1 MKSYVTHYLEDLKKV
16 ISDVEPEDI
25 VKIIDTL
32 KKANESKKQIF
43 LIGNGGSASTA
54 NHFVCDFGKN
64 AIKGDKG
71 RYKIIS
77 LCDNISYITA
87 YGNDVGYDSVFA
99 EQLKNL
105 MEEGDLVLAISAS
118 GNSPNIIKAVEY
130 AKQKNGVVIGLTGGC
145 GGKLKELS
153 DININ
158 VPSNVIEQVED
169 AHLIFEHIIVYVFKQ
184 VSNAQQAS
192 T

>member
-1 MKSYVTHYLEDLKKV
+1 MKAYISNYLENLKNIITCV
-16 ISDVEPEDI
+16 DPEDI
-25 VKIIDTL
+25 VKIIEVL
-32 KKANESKKQIF
+32 KKANESQKRIF

-64 AIKGDKG
+64 AIKGDIG
-71 RYKIIS
+71 RFRIIS
-77 LCDNISYITA
+77 LCDNIAYITA
-87 YGNDVGYDSVFA
+87 YGNDVGYDSVFV

-130 AKQKNGVVIGLTGGC
+130 SRQKKGVIIGLTGGT

-153 DININ
+153 DINLN
-158 VPSNVIEQVED
+158 VPSDVIEQVED
-169 AHLIFEHIIVYVFKQ
+169 VHLIFEHIIVYVFKQ
-184 VSNAQQAS
+184 ISNAQ
-192 T
+192 